1 MATIGLSPLREFR
14 SKPTIDFI
22 IMKLHKHILLPV
34 LALGLLLT
42 SCEKPFDQLEQDPNR
57 PTSAPASLVF
67 NGVLNDM
74 YSIAGGGA
82 WNDSQRY
89 NQFYASNYN
98 YYATNEYSWTS
109 TGLYYTTLKNVL
121 KMEQE
126 AKRAGLPD
134 VNAYSALGKFFRA
147 YFFEQMT
154 KRLGDIPMTQ
164 ALQGLDNQT
173 PKYDSQKDVYVQILK
188 WLDDANSDLAT
199 LIAKNDNNLTGD
211 IYLNNSLTKWQKVVN
226 SYKLRVLVS
235 LSKKESD
242 TDLNIKARFADVVNN
257 PTKYPLMA
265 SMDDN
270 LQYIYNNQYNKYNR
284 NPDNFGQNA
293 TRENMAATYLGTL
306 TSLKDPRTFVVAEP
320 ATAKIAAGVKP
331 TDFAAFVGASS
342 GEDLATMSSN
352 ANQGL
357 YSFQNRKHYY
367 STYTAEP
374 YILVGYPELQFS
386 LAEGITRGWAA
397 GNAEDY
403 YKNGILASWGF
414 YGLKDGANTVY
425 FSADGGYKV
434 FNTYTV
440 NVSFADYYAQSAV
453 KYAGNSADGLKQILT
468 QKYLA
473 FAQQSGLEAFYNQR
487 RTGVPTFL
495 VGPGTG
501 NSQRIPL
508 RWLYPATERSY
519 NSANNTAA
527 VQSQYGGNDDINA
540 AMWSLK

>member
-1 MATIGLSPLREFR
+1 
-14 SKPTIDFI
+14 
-22 IMKLHKHILLPV
+22 MKLNKLFILSLT
-34 LALGLLLT
+34 ALGLTL
-42 SCEKPFDQLEQDPNR
+42 SGCEKPFDELEQDPNR

-74 YSIAGGGA
+74 YSVAGGGA

-98 YYATNEYSWTS
+98 YYATNDYAWTS
-109 TGLYYTTLKNVL
+109 TGLSYTTLKNVV

-126 AKRAGLPD
+126 AKKAGLPD

-147 YFFEQMT
+147 FFFENMT
-154 KRLGDIPMTQ
+154 KRLGDIPLTD

-173 PKYDSQKDVYVQILK
+173 PKYNTQKEVYVQVLT
-188 WLDDANSDLAT
+188 WLDASNADLTA
-199 LIAKNDNNLTGD
+199 LIAKSDNNLTGD
-211 IYLNNSLTKWQKVVN
+211 IYLGNSLAKWQKVVN
-226 SYKLRVLVS
+226 TFKLRVLIS
-235 LSKKESD
+235 LSKKEAD
-242 TDLNIKARFADVVNN
+242 TDLNVKARFADVLSN
-257 PTKYPLMA
+257 PTKYPVMA

-270 LQYIYNNQYNKYNR
+270 LQYVYNSTFNKYAR

-320 ATAKIAAGVKP
+320 AGAQIKAGAKP

-342 GEDLATMSSN
+342 GEDLALMSSE
-352 ANQGL
+352 ANQGV

-374 YILVGYPELQFS
+374 YIIVGYPELQFTI
-386 LAEGITRGWAA
+386 AEGINRGWST
-397 GNAEDY
+397 GSAEDY
-403 YKNGILASWGF
+403 YKKGIQASWSL
-414 YGLKDGANTVY
+414 YGLTEGANTVY

-440 NVSFADYYAQSAV
+440 NVSFADYYAQPTV
-453 KYAGNSADGLKQILT
+453 KYAGSTAEGQKQILT

-473 FAQQSGLEAFYNQR
+473 FAQNSGMEAFYNQR
-487 RTGVPTFL
+487 RTGTPTFL
-495 VGPGTG
+495 LGPGTG
-501 NSQRIPL
+501 NSQRIPV
-508 RWLYPATERSY
+508 RWQYPSTERSY
-519 NSANNTAA
+519 NTTNNTAA
-527 VQSQYGGNDDINA
+527 IASQFGGSDDINA
-540 AMWSLK
+540 AMWLLK

>member
-1 MATIGLSPLREFR
+1 MKINKL
-14 SKPTIDFI
+14 FI
-22 IMKLHKHILLPV
+22 VSLT
-34 LALGLLLT
+34 ALGLTLPG
-42 SCEKPFDQLEQDPNR
+42 CEKPFDELEQDPNR

-74 YSIAGGGA
+74 YSSNNSPTGYHGVTTGG
-82 WNDSQRY
+82 WNDQQRW

-98 YYATNEYSWTS
+98 YYATNEYAWTA
-109 TGLYYTTLKNVL
+109 TDLYYTTLKDVV

-126 AKRAGLPD
+126 AKKAGLPD

-147 YFFEQMT
+147 YFFENMT
-154 KRLGDIPMTQ
+154 KRVGDIPLTD
-164 ALQGLDNQT
+164 ALKGLDNPT
-173 PKYDSQKDVYVQILK
+173 PKYNTQKEVYVQVLK
-188 WLDDANSDLAT
+188 WLDDANSDLTT
-199 LIAKNDNNLTGD
+199 LIAKGDNNLSGD
-211 IYLNNSLTKWQKVVN
+211 IYLGNNLAKWQKTVN
-226 SYKLRVLVS
+226 TFKLRVLIS
-235 LSKKESD
+235 LSKKEAD
-242 TDLNIKARFADVVNN
+242 TDLNVKARFAEVVAN
-257 PTKYPLMA
+257 PTKYPVMA

-270 LQYIYNNQYNKYNR
+270 LQYIYNTSFNKYPR
-284 NPDNFGQNA
+284 NPDNFGGNA

-320 ATAKIAAGVKP
+320 ATAKVAAGLKP

-374 YILVGYPELQFS
+374 YIIIGYAELQF
-386 LAEGITRGWAA
+386 LIAEGINRGWAS
-397 GNAEDY
+397 GTAEDY
-403 YKNGILASWGF
+403 YKKGIQASWAF
-414 YGLKDGANTVY
+414 YGLTDGANTVY

-440 NVSFADYYAQSAV
+440 NVSFADYYAQTAV
-453 KYAGNSADGLKQILT
+453 KYVGNTTAGLTQILT

-473 FAQQSGLEAFYNQR
+473 FFQQSGMEAFYDQR

-501 NSQRIPL
+501 NSQRIPV
-508 RWLYPATERSY
+508 RWQYPSTERSY
-519 NSANNTAA
+519 NTANNTAA
-527 VQSQYGGNDDINA
+527 VTSQYGGTDDINA
-540 AMWSLK
+540 AMWLLK

>member
-1 MATIGLSPLREFR
+1 
-14 SKPTIDFI
+14 
-22 IMKLHKHILLPV
+22 MKLHKRIFLSLF
-34 LALGLLLT
+34 ALGLTLT
-42 SCEKPFDQLEQDPNR
+42 GCEKPFDQLEQDPNR

-74 YSIAGGGA
+74 YSVAGGGA
-82 WNDSQRY
+82 WNDAQRY
-89 NQFYASNYN
+89 DQFYASNYN

-109 TGLYYTTLKNVL
+109 TGLYYTTLKNVV

-126 AKRAGLPD
+126 AKKAGLPD

-147 YFFEQMT
+147 FFFENMT
-154 KRLGDIPMTQ
+154 KRLGDVPMTD
-164 ALQGLDNQT
+164 ALLGLDNQT
-173 PKYDSQKDVYVQILK
+173 PKYNSQKDVYVQVLK
-188 WLDDANSDLAT
+188 WLDDANADLT
-199 LIAKNDNNLTGD
+199 SLIAKNDNNLTGD
-211 IYLNNSLTKWQKVVN
+211 IFLGNSLAKWQKVVN
-226 SYKLRVLVS
+226 TFKLRVLVS
-235 LSKKESD
+235 LSKKEAD
-242 TDLNIKARFADVVNN
+242 TDLNIKARFAEVLAN

-270 LQYIYNNQYNKYNR
+270 LQYVYNNQYNKYPR

-293 TRENMAATYLGTL
+293 TRENMTATYLGTL
-306 TSLKDPRTFVVAEP
+306 TSLNDPRTFVVAEP
-320 ATAKIAAGVKP
+320 ATAKVAAGLKP

-357 YSFQNRKHYY
+357 YSFQNRRHYY

-374 YILVGYPELQFS
+374 YIIIGYPEQLLS
-386 LAEGITRGWAA
+386 IAEGLNRGWAA
-397 GNAEDY
+397 SSSATGSAEDN

-440 NVSFADYYAQSAV
+440 NVSFADYYAQTAV
-453 KYAGNSADGLKQILT
+453 KYAGNTTAGLTQILT

-473 FAQQSGLEAFYNQR
+473 FFQQSGLEAFYNQR

-495 VGPGTG
+495 VGPGTA

-508 RWLYPATERSY
+508 RWQYPATERSY
-519 NSANNTAA
+519 NTANNTAA
-527 VQSQYGGNDDINA
+527 VTSQYGGNDDINA
-540 AMWSLK
+540 AMWLLK

>member
-1 MATIGLSPLREFR
+1 
-14 SKPTIDFI
+14 
-22 IMKLHKHILLPV
+22 MKRYTQ
-34 LALGLLLT
+34 LLLVALT
-42 SCEKPFDQLEQDPNR
+42 LLTLAGCEKPFDQLEQDPNR

-82 WNDSQRY
+82 WNDFQRY
-89 NQFYASNYN
+89 NQFYDSNYN

-109 TGLYYTTLKNVL
+109 TGLYYTTLKNVVQ
-121 KMEQE
+121 MEQE
-126 AKRAGLPD
+126 AKRVGLPD

-154 KRLGDIPMTQ
+154 KRLGDIPLTD
-164 ALQGLDNQT
+164 ALLGLDNPT
-173 PKYDSQKDVYVQILK
+173 PRYNTQKEVYVQILR
-188 WLDDANSDLAT
+188 WLDEANTDLTA
-199 LIAKNDNNLTGD
+199 LIAQSDNNLAGD
-211 IYLNNSLTKWQKVVN
+211 IYLNNSLAKWQRVVN
-226 SYKLRVLVS
+226 TYKLRVLIS
-235 LSKKESD
+235 LSKKEAD
-242 TDLNIKARFADVVNN
+242 TDLNVKARFAEVLAN
-257 PTKYPLMA
+257 PAKFPVMA

-284 NPDNFGQNA
+284 SPDNFGQNA
-293 TRENMAATYLGTL
+293 TRENMAATYLGLL

-320 ATAKIAAGVKP
+320 ATAKVNAGIKP

-357 YSFQNRKHYY
+357 YSFQNRRRYY

-374 YILVGYPELQFS
+374 YIIIGYPELQFS
-386 LAEGITRGWAA
+386 IAEGINRGWAT
-397 GNAEDY
+397 GNAETY
-403 YKNGILASWGF
+403 YQNGIRASWGF
-414 YGLKDGANTVY
+414 YGLTEGANTVY
-425 FSADGGYKV
+425 FSADGGYRV

-440 NVSFADYYAQSAV
+440 NVSFAEYYAQPAV
-453 KYAGNSADGLKQILT
+453 KYAANTTTGLTQILT

-473 FAQQSGLEAFYNQR
+473 FFQQSGLEAFYEQR

-501 NSQRIPL
+501 NSGRIPL
-508 RWLYPATERSY
+508 RWQYPATERSY
-519 NSANNTAA
+519 NTANNQAA
-527 VQSQYGGNDDINA
+527 IASQYGGNDDINA
-540 AMWSLK
+540 PMWLLK

>member
-1 MATIGLSPLREFR
+1 
-14 SKPTIDFI
+14 
-22 IMKLHKHILLPV
+22 MKLYKHILLPLV
-34 LALGLLLT
+34 VFGLTLA

-74 YSIAGGGA
+74 YFISSGGSSNDGGNAGA
-82 WNDSQRY
+82 WNSFQRY

-98 YYATNEYSWTS
+98 YYGTNEYSWTT
-109 TGLYYTTLKNVL
+109 TGLNYITLKNVV
-121 KMEQE
+121 KMEEE
-126 AKRAGLPD
+126 AKKAGLSD

-147 YFFEQMT
+147 YFFENMT
-154 KRLGDIPMTQ
+154 KRVGDIPLTD
-164 ALQGLDNQT
+164 ALQGLTNST
-173 PKYDSQKDVYVQILK
+173 PKYNTQKEVYVQILT
-188 WLDDANSDLAT
+188 WLDEANSDLTT
-199 LIAKNDNNLTGD
+199 LIAKNDNNLSGD
-211 IYLNNSLTKWQKVVN
+211 IYLGNSLSKWQKTVN
-226 SYKLRVLVS
+226 TFKLRVLVS
-235 LSKKESD
+235 LSKKEAD
-242 TDLNIKARFADVVNN
+242 TDLNVKARFAEVLANS
-257 PTKYPLMA
+257 TKYPVMT

-270 LQYIYNNQYNKYNR
+270 LQYVYNTSFNKYNR
-284 NPDNFGQNA
+284 NPDNFGGNA

-320 ATAKIAAGVKP
+320 ATAKVAAGVKP
-331 TDFAAFVGASS
+331 TDFSAFVGASS

-374 YILVGYPELQFS
+374 YIIIGYPELQFTI
-386 LAEGITRGWAA
+386 AEGINRGWIS
-397 GNAEDY
+397 GTAEDY
-403 YKNGILASWGF
+403 YKKGIQASWAF
-414 YGLKDGANTVY
+414 YGLTDGANTVY

-453 KYAGNSADGLKQILT
+453 KYAGNTSTGLSQILT

-473 FAQQSGLEAFYNQR
+473 FFQQSGLEAFYNQR
-487 RTGVPTFL
+487 RTGVPTFM

-501 NSQRIPL
+501 NSTRIPL
-508 RWLYPATERSY
+508 RWQYPSTERSY
-519 NSANNTAA
+519 NAANNTAA
-527 VQSQYGGNDDINA
+527 IASQYGGNDDINA
-540 AMWSLK
+540 AMWVLK